1 MMLTVPAFSLMLVAG
16 AMPATASAY
25 ALERNR
31 REEVLVSD
39 TLPGRVVQG
48 THEREGLRRAWRL
61 YLPKSRRSDV
71 APALLVMLH
80 GCTQDAA
87 DLVRGTRV
95 EKHAEREGLLVLTP
109 EQPASAHPQKC
120 WNWYD
125 PRHQARDAG
134 EVALLSSLVAEVI
147 AAHGVDSARAHVAGI
162 SAGGAMA
169 QLLATAYPEQFASLT
184 VASGVPVGAASTV
197 PDALAAMRSGPKA
210 GSASSEVVMT
220 RMGERARLI
229 PLLVMHG
236 ANDEVVSPKN
246 ADALVAQWDGVLD
259 ALGIARPRQRQSGV
273 ESAAGK
279 AAEATG
285 QSDASGRVLL
295 LDWRAAGVG
304 HAWSG
309 GDAAGTYTDP
319 EGPDATE
326 ALFAFIAEQDAALLK
341 SRRP

>member
-1 MMLTVPAFSLMLVAG
+1 MNWSVPVLSLMLVAG
-16 AMPATASAY
+16 VLPATAWPHRAAPNHRE
-25 ALERNR
+25 AL
-31 REEVLVSD
+31 VLSD

-48 THEREGLRRAWRL
+48 THEHGGLRRAWRL
-61 YLPKSRRSDV
+61 YLPQSRRNDT

-95 EKHAEREGLLVLTP
+95 EAHAERAGLLVLVP

-125 PRHQARDAG
+125 PRHQARGGG
-134 EVALLSSLVAEVI
+134 EVALLSSLITEVMS
-147 AAHGVDSARAHVAGI
+147 AYGVDAARVHLAGI

-197 PDALAAMRSGPKA
+197 PDALAAMRNGPRP
-210 GSASSEVVMT
+210 GSASSAVVMA
-220 RMGERARLI
+220 RMGERARVI

-236 ANDEVVSPKN
+236 AADQVVSASN
-246 ADALVAQWDGVLD
+246 ADALVAQWSGVLD
-259 ALGIARPRQRQSGV
+259 ALKVARPRQRLIGDQGTP
-273 ESAAGK
+273 GK
-279 AAEATG
+279 WLEVTG
-285 QSDASGRVLL
+285 QCDRADRALL
-295 LDWRAAGVG
+295 LDWRVRGLG

-309 GDAAGTYTDP
+309 GDAAGSYTDP
-319 EGPDATE
+319 EGPDATA
-326 ALFAFIAEQDAALLK
+326 ALLAFIAEQDAALIK
-341 SRRP
+341 SRTP